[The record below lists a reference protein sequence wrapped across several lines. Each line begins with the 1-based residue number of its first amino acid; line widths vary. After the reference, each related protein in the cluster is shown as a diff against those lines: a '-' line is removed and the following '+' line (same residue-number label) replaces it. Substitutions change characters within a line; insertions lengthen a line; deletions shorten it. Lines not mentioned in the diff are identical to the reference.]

1 MQAGQNIVAVI
12 PAMFYFNYYKE
23 SFMSES
29 REEYWGMPLNTYCMM
44 IHLSQLASIIMPGL
58 GLILPIVLW
67 AMNKDKNEEIDKH
80 GKITINWIISLFI
93 YSVVCGILVFIF
105 IGIIGLIV
113 LAVLNFVF
121 AIIAAIK
128 ANDNEL
134 WTYPLSIKF
143 LK

>member
-1 MQAGQNIVAVI
+1 
-12 PAMFYFNYYKE
+12 
-23 SFMSES
+23 MSEN

-58 GLILPIVLW
+58 GLILPIVLL

-93 YSVVCGILVFIF
+93 YSVVCGILIF
-105 IGIIGLIV
+105 VLIGIIGLIV